1 MRQDGIRRAKWSN
14 DSSFDGET
22 TPGAN
27 HANYSFSPIDTRYTI
42 RRHLRDGGSASVY
55 EAYDQHLMRPVAV
68 KRYISEAAEEMVARF
83 LREARLTGWLAHP
96 NIVPVY
102 DVLQR
107 SDGGCDLIMKLVEGE
122 TLSDRVARGMNSP
135 NDPDHLEQQLRDLL
149 KICDAI
155 DFAHSRGVV
164 HRDLKPTNIMVGPHG
179 EVYVMDWGIA
189 KVLPGGGPTSGAKQA
204 AQFDQDR
211 EARMLTL
218 PPGQSAETTAPPIST
233 SRGSLVGTPAY
244 MAPEQARGSDEID
257 VRTDIFGLG
266 ALLYEILTGVPPYFG
281 NTFSEVVR
289 AARERDLVP
298 PDRRNP
304 GRTVSPELRRVC
316 MKAMALEQNDRYQ
329 TTAAFAADILEILR
343 GGGWFETQRY
353 KAGDVIVREG
363 ELSESAYV
371 LKSGQCRV
379 TKEADGHLQLL
390 RMLGP
395 GEVFGEVGLITGEV
409 RSATIIAEDDVEVQV
424 ISSRGI
430 KESLAHQGLVGR
442 FLEALAARFLDIDRK
457 LFDARRS
464 AQSRND

>member
-1 MRQDGIRRAKWSN
+1 MREDGIRRAKWSN
-14 DSSFDGET
+14 DSGFDGET
-22 TPGAN
+22 TPGAGK
-27 HANYSFSPIDTRYTI
+27 ANYSFGPIDSRYVI

-68 KRYISEAAEEMVARF
+68 KRYIADAPEETVARF

-122 TLSDRVARGMNSP
+122 TLSDRVARSMDSAH
-135 NDPDHLEQQLRDLL
+135 DPDHLELQLRNLL

-164 HRDLKPTNIMVGPHG
+164 HRDLKPTNIMVGVHG

-189 KVLPGGGPTSGAKQA
+189 KVLPSGPSSAAKQA
-204 AQFDQDR
+204 AQHDQDR
-211 EARMLTL
+211 EARSLTW
-218 PPGQSAETTAPPIST
+218 PPQQQAETSAPPIST

-257 VRTDIFGLG
+257 IRTDIFGLG

-281 NTFSEVVR
+281 NTFPEVVR

-298 PDRRNP
+298 PDRRSQ

-316 MKAMALEQNDRYQ
+316 MKAMALEQSDRYQ
-329 TTAAFAADILEILR
+329 SVAAFAADILEILR
-343 GGGWFETQRY
+343 GGGWFETQRFA
-353 KAGDVIVREG
+353 AGEVIVREG

-371 LKSGQCRV
+371 LKSGHCRV
-379 TKEADGHLQLL
+379 IKEAEGHQQLL
-390 RMLGP
+390 RTMGP

-409 RSATIIAEDDVEVQV
+409 RSATIIAEDAVEVQV

-457 LFDARRS
+457 LFDARRN
-464 AQSRND
+464 AQSRDV

>member
-1 MRQDGIRRAKWSN
+1 MRDGVRRAKWS
-14 DSSFDGET
+14 SESGFDGET
-22 TPGAN
+22 TPGASQ
-27 HANYSFSPIDTRYTI
+27 ANYSFSPMDARYAI

-55 EAYDQHLMRPVAV
+55 EAYDEHLMRPVAV
-68 KRYISEAAEEMVARF
+68 KRYIADAPDETVARY

-122 TLSDRVARGMNSP
+122 TLSDRVARNMDAAH
-135 NDPDHLEQQLRDLL
+135 DPDHLELELRDLL

-164 HRDLKPTNIMVGPHG
+164 HRDLKPTNIMVGVHG

-189 KVLPGGGPTSGAKQA
+189 KVLPGGAPTSAAKRMAQLDEDRGARA
-204 AQFDQDR
+204 
-211 EARMLTL
+211 LTL
-218 PPGQSAETTAPPIST
+218 PPGRSAETTAPPIST

-281 NTFSEVVR
+281 NTFPEVVR

-316 MKAMALEQNDRYQ
+316 LKAMALEPNDRYQ
-329 TTAAFAADILEILR
+329 SVAAFAADILEILR
-343 GGGWFETQRY
+343 GGGWFETQRFT
-353 KAGDVIVREG
+353 AGEVIVREG

-371 LKSGQCRV
+371 LKSGHCRV
-379 TKEADGHLQLL
+379 VKRDGGHEQLL

-395 GEVFGEVGLITGEV
+395 GDVFGEVGLITGEV
-409 RSATIIAEDDVEVQV
+409 RSATIIAEDAVEVQV

-457 LFDARRS
+457 LFDARRN
-464 AQSRND
+464 APPRNG